1 MTISLSQLKFK
12 SGFTLIEIMVVIAI
26 IATLAGM
33 GTPMALKQMKK
44 RDLLTATNN
53 GRQIYLA
60 MSEFEGDFG
69 SFPDDYTA
77 TRDPD
82 LADFTGNDA
91 NVYLG
96 QLIQSGVIEDEGVFA
111 LKDGASVKGAPDNII
126 SDGNILTAGENGFSY
141 IMEEEGVS
149 FSTSD
154 KSSIPILVGA
164 MDHKDPSKTKFNSS
178 VFGGKALVIRIDGS
192 AKQERINKSG
202 QVVLPDG
209 KSLFDSSEDG
219 IWEGYAPHVYLPK

>member
-1 MTISLSQLKFK
+1 MNVLLPTTKLK

-26 IATLAGM
+26 IAALASM

-44 RDLLTATNN
+44 KDLLTGTNN

-60 MSEFEGDFG
+60 MSDFEQDFG

-82 LADFTGNDA
+82 LADFTGDDA

-96 QLIQSGVIEDEGVFA
+96 QLIEAGILDDEKIFA
-111 LKDGASVKGAPDNII
+111 LKGGASVKGAPDNNI
-126 SDGNILTAGENGFSY
+126 SEGNVLTAGENGFSY
-141 IMEEEGVS
+141 IMKEEGVS

-154 KSSIPILVGA
+154 KSSIPILAGA
-164 MDHKDPSKTKFNSS
+164 MDHKDPSKNKFNYS
-178 VFGGKALVIRIDGS
+178 VFGGKALIIRVDGS
-192 AKQERINKSG
+192 ATQERVSKKSNE
-202 QVVLPDG
+202 VVLDG
-209 KSLFDSSEDG
+209 KSLFDPAEDG
-219 IWEGYAPHVYLPK
+219 IWEGYAPYVYLPK